1 MVFFCEGR
9 MGVDEE
15 EAESIIPVSFPP
27 GRDHQK
33 LCETKEEA
41 DKLPKSRTRTHGHV
55 LAW

>member
-1 MVFFCEGR
+1 